1 VKNVKLSLVLAG
13 IMVLG
18 MVIFYGCSGG
28 GGTPGGGLSFFTGG
42 SGGVSAT
49 GSPSPTVSPTS
60 SPAAGEK
67 VLATGRTN
75 TFDLAINAGY
85 AYWTEKS
92 GGNAGGVFRAKTDGT
107 STTAETVSSGWS
119 NTYSLAFVG
128 SDIYF
133 TQKLGAAQGTIM
145 RVSPSG
151 TLPATATTYMK
162 GLTNPIWIRY
172 NVSDGYLYFLQYS
185 AAGGSLCR
193 IKPGIASPVATDVQI
208 VCNKF
213 VNPYAL
219 FIEPIGGRAY
229 VGEMAGTQTSRL
241 MYVNINDPV
250 DSNQNPTV
258 IYSGNETYY
267 ITSITV
273 DTVNSLV
280 YWTNYSSNSGVWRMA
295 QSATKPEAVETG
307 IANAFYLYGPAG
319 TAIWYSLNVQRVQN
333 GSIYGENI
341 TDVTKPAV
349 NILGPST
356 TATTPL
362 VFVLSGGNFYWTE
375 FPGFDPTDLDVGGG
389 QQCRVM
395 RASPVTTP

>member
-1 VKNVKLSLVLAG
+1 MGLLIL
-13 IMVLG
+13 
-18 MVIFYGCSGG
+18 YGCDNSSNSSG
-28 GGTPGGGLSFFTGG
+28 S
-42 SGGVSAT
+42 S
-49 GSPSPTVSPTS
+49 SPSPTQTSSPNPSPTS
-60 SPAAGEK
+60 SVGAGEK

-75 TFDLAINAGY
+75 TFDLTLNAGY

-107 STTAETVSSGWS
+107 GTVETVSTGWA
-119 NTYSLAFVG
+119 NAYSLAFVG

-145 RVSPSG
+145 KVSSTA
-151 TLPATATTYMK
+151 TLPATAVAYMK

-172 NVSDGYLYFLQYS
+172 SVTDGYLYFLQYS

-193 IKPGIASPVATDVQI
+193 IKPGLTAPTATDVQI

-241 MYVNINDPV
+241 TSVNINDPIA
-250 DSNQNPTV
+250 SNQNPTQ

-273 DTVNSLV
+273 DTVNSYV
-280 YWTNYSSNSGVWRMA
+280 YWTNYASNSGVWRIK
-295 QSATKPEAVETG
+295 SGTTVPEKVETG
-307 IANAFYLYGPAG
+307 IANAFCLFGPAG
-319 TAIWYSLNVQRVQN
+319 TAIWYSLNVQRAQN
-333 GSIYGENI
+333 GSIYGESI
-341 TDVTKPAV
+341 TDVTKPSV

-356 TATTPL
+356 SCTTPL
-362 VFVLSGGNFYWTE
+362 VFGINGNNFYWTE
-375 FPGFDPTDLDVGGG
+375 YPGFDPTDLDAGGG

-395 RASPVTTP
+395 RAAPVATP